1 MQVLTSC
8 GNDWDSEISTNRNE
22 RNSGYFYR
30 SLVANQETL
39 YRSIA
44 SSGNV
49 RDSNIFY

>member
-8 GNDWDSEISTNRNE
+8 GNEWDSEISTSRNK

-39 YRSIA
+39 DRSAA

-49 RDSNIFY
+49 RDSDNFY